1 MSLSRAKNILTQRKA
16 KKEHMDKKRQLTEQQ
31 QKFLDVL
38 FKEAKGDPLVA
49 RKMAGYAD
57 GVSTP
62 SVLKSLKEEV
72 LDLTQMYLAM
82 NAPKAAFAIIGG
94 IDDPTELGI
103 KEKLNAAKDLLDRVG
118 VVKTEKV
125 QIEAGPGLM
134 ILPPKKVDE
143 N

>member
-1 MSLSRAKNILTQRKA
+1 MSLSRAKNILIQRKS

-62 SVLKSLKEEV
+62 AVLRSLKEEV
-72 LDLTQMYLAM
+72 LDLTQLFLAM

-94 IDDPTELGI
+94 IEDPTELGI